1 MIKEFTE
8 KTEELYVLRK
18 SEEEMR
24 QEMERLRQKYKD
36 DLAYNT
42 KLIQEEA
49 TSRIKN
55 VSSVSFFTP

>member
-24 QEMERLRQKYKD
+24 QEMERLR
-36 DLAYNT
+36 
-42 KLIQEEA
+42 
-49 TSRIKN
+49 
-55 VSSVSFFTP
+55 